1 MLLFKNSAKTMEGVL
16 NNAKHATDGK
26 PHHVKPG
33 DIILIVQ
40 TKSTLLPGQK
50 PIRWIMNYVS
60 CVEDVNNLSDK
71 TWGKHWRYIIN
82 GENVRSVEPFD
93 INEIKI
99 TSKNYDAVQTYSIVE
114 PEDEEKVLN
123 WISESVSTYVSD
135 TGIFSNEFKEGRI
148 LDYDELIQK
157 LDLKY
162 KNTLQFKETIIELIQ
177 RPSLLSNAIKE
188 KYGYKCMIC
197 GYPGFLK
204 KDGEKYAEVH
214 HMIELNKKS
223 PETLQSWNLLV
234 VCPLCHKKLHYADV
248 KSEFLDPGWKI
259 IINGEEHV
267 IK

>member
-1 MLLFKNSAKTMEGVL
+1 MLLFKNSAKTMGGVL

-33 DIILIVQ
+33 DIILIAQ

-50 PIRWIMNYVS
+50 PIRWIMNFVS
-60 CVEDVNNLSDK
+60 CEADVNNLSDK
-71 TWGKHWRYIIN
+71 IWGKHWRYIIN
-82 GENVRSVEPFD
+82 GNNVRPIEPFD
-93 INEIKI
+93 INEIKV
-99 TSKNYDAVQTYSIVE
+99 TSKNYDATMTFATIE
-114 PEDEEKVLN
+114 PEDEEEVLK
-123 WISESVSTYVSD
+123 WISESMSNYAYN
-135 TGIFSNEFKEGRI
+135 TGIFSNEFKEGKT
-148 LDYDELIQK
+148 LDSDELIQK

-162 KNTLQFKETIIELIQ
+162 RNTPEFKETVVELIQ
-177 RPSLLSNAIKE
+177 RPSLLSSAVKE

-214 HMIELNKKS
+214 HMIELNKKA

-248 KSEFLDPGWKI
+248 KSDFLDPGWKI
-259 IINGEEHV
+259 VIDNQEHII
-267 IK
+267 K

>member
-33 DIILIVQ
+33 DIILISQ
-40 TKSTLLPGQK
+40 TKNTLLYGQK
-50 PIRWIMNYVS
+50 PIRWVMNYLS
-60 CVEDVNNLSDK
+60 CEEDVDNLSDK
-71 TWGKHWRYIIN
+71 IWGKHWRYIIN

-99 TSKNYDAVQTYSIVE
+99 TSKNYDAVQTYSVVE
-114 PEDEEKVLN
+114 PEDEEEVLN

-135 TGIFSNEFKEGRI
+135 TGVFSNEFKEGRI

-162 KNTLQFKETIIELIQ
+162 RNTPQFKETIVELIQ

-204 KDGEKYAEVH
+204 KDGVKYAEVH

-248 KSEFLDPGWKI
+248 KSEFLDSSWKI
-259 IINGEEHV
+259 MIDGKEHII
-267 IK
+267 K

>member
-26 PHHVKPG
+26 PHHVKKG
-33 DIILIVQ
+33 DIILIAQ
-40 TKSTLLPGQK
+40 TKSTLSPGQK
-50 PIRWIMNYVS
+50 PIRWIMNFVS
-60 CVEDVNNLSDK
+60 CEEDIRNVSDK
-71 TWGKHWRYIIN
+71 IWGKHWRYIIN
-82 GENVRSVEPFD
+82 GNNVRPVEPFD
-93 INEIKI
+93 INEIKV
-99 TSKNYDAVQTYSIVE
+99 TSKNYDATMTFAMIQ
-114 PEDEEKVLN
+114 PEDEEEVLK
-123 WISESVSTYVSD
+123 WISESVSNYVYD
-135 TGIFSNEFKEGRI
+135 TGIFSNEFKEGKT
-148 LDYDELIQK
+148 LDCNELIQK

-162 KNTLQFKETIIELIQ
+162 RNTPEFKETIVELIQ
-177 RPSLLSNAIKE
+177 RPTLLSNAIKE
-188 KYGYKCMIC
+188 RYGYKCMIC

-204 KDGEKYAEVH
+204 KDGGKYAEVH

-259 IINGEEHV
+259 MIDGEEHV